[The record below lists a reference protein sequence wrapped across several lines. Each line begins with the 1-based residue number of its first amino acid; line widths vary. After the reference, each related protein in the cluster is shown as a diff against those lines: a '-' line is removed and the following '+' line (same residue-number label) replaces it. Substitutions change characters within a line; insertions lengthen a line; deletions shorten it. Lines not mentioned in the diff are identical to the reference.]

1 MKHMGM
7 ELDDYV
13 RKVSEEAEAA
23 RKKIA
28 GEKHRAESRLFQRL
42 SGLTGLFNEDDKFA
56 MSWYLEQYVRLQRC
70 EERYNKI
77 RDIVEAE

>member
-7 ELDDYV
+7 ELEDYA
-13 RKVSEEAEAA
+13 RKVLEESQAA
-23 RKKIA
+23 RKKIEA
-28 GEKHRAESRLFQRL
+28 NKQRAESRLFQRL
-42 SGLTGLFNEDDKFA
+42 NGLNGMFDEDDRFA
-56 MSWYLEQYVRLQRC
+56 MSWYMEQYVRLQRC